1 MKSSA
6 RLRRGTLIVAGAI
19 GAAYVVA
26 SEDWCRRDKEKAPIV
41 GPSTAGEGVLWA
53 GAGQAP
59 LNPPFPVVKAGY
71 APPRAQARAAA
82 HPLKARAVVLQV
94 QNVKIAIAA
103 VDLLLIPD
111 AVVRQVNASV
121 EDLGLTQ
128 IWLVAT
134 HTHSSMGGFD
144 SRPIAEVAAT
154 GRYAPASE
162 RAVVLA
168 AAQALRAAATS
179 MVRADLAVG
188 EGRFPN
194 LVTGRSEGLE
204 PDGQLT
210 RISIGQEMTGPL
222 AQVVIF
228 AAHPTLIPRQE
239 EMLDPDY
246 PGLFS
251 AEEESAGRGLT
262 VFVQGAIGNV
272 SVATGGED
280 SAARIRDFTA
290 QLRAAAAQVTLAG
303 VANPSIS
310 LQTVLAS
317 LPNPDASRVAP
328 AWLQPIGRNLLCP
341 SAPKRVEISQLSLG
355 PVKLLFVPGEPTAGA
370 ELKLLEASGAQRTVS
385 LANGYIGYIE
395 TADLVRQGKGESK
408 RQYFGPQLLDV
419 LSRALQRA
427 R

>member
-1 MKSSA
+1 
-6 RLRRGTLIVAGAI
+6 
-19 GAAYVVA
+19 
-26 SEDWCRRDKEKAPIV
+26 
-41 GPSTAGEGVLWA
+41 
-53 GAGQAP
+53 
-59 LNPPFPVVKAGY
+59 
-71 APPRAQARAAA
+71 
-82 HPLKARAVVLQV
+82 
-94 QNVKIAIAA
+94 
-103 VDLLLIPD
+103 
-111 AVVRQVNASV
+111 
-121 EDLGLTQ
+121 
-128 IWLVAT
+128 
-134 HTHSSMGGFD
+134 
-144 SRPIAEVAAT
+144 
-154 GRYAPASE
+154 
-162 RAVVLA
+162 
-168 AAQALRAAATS
+168 

-194 LVTGRSEGLE
+194 LVVARSEGLE
-204 PDGQLT
+204 PDGRLT
-210 RISIGQEMTGPL
+210 RISIDQEGTGPL

-262 VFVQGAIGNV
+262 VFIQGAIGNA